1 MEAKI
6 AALLAL
12 TARLTFHQAVI
23 FCNSRP
29 DGEYLADKL
38 AAAGMP
44 AAFLAG
50 GQPQAQRMRTLGA
63 VRGFRLRVIVSTDLV
78 RLASFSDGMLQRV
91 VQNRMTMFERSI
103 LR

>member
-1 MEAKI
+1 M
-6 AALLAL
+6 
-12 TARLTFHQAVI
+12 FDQAVV

-50 GQPQAQRMRTLGA
+50 GQSQAERMRTMGA
-63 VRGFRLRVIVSTDLV
+63 VRGFRLRVIVTTDLV
-78 RLASFSDGMLQRV
+78 GLMHKPPAADRHVLVPCKMALSQRCA
-91 VQNRMTMFERSI
+91 QTKFEKSAA
-103 LR
+103 

>member
-1 MEAKI
+1 MPCLQPLNPLMCCATEDLIGEPRMEAKI

-12 TARLTFHQAVI
+12 MARLTFHQAVV

-50 GQPQAQRMRTLGA
+50 GQPQAERMRTLGA

-78 RLASFSDGMLQRV
+78 SG
-91 VQNRMTMFERSI
+91 
-103 LR
+103 